1 MVVNSLA
8 AEVTGGMIY
17 VEPPGEVGH
26 PSAALPEPRSHL
38 QPDGWR
44 YHFPWV
50 KTAVSAPA
58 YNTALLIANRTE
70 KTWLLWHN
78 YHSLGMLEAGIERRV
93 RVVRTG
99 TLSARQLLA
108 GPQAEYLLV
117 SLAYEL
123 VAVEIADISGGEGI
137 YELRRM
143 QAGHGEL
150 SNLPDSTKLKE
161 LKLSARAENVLKRI
175 GILTVGDLKR
185 ADLGALWEVR
195 NGAAAYAELV
205 ELLYLGGP
213 SQ

>member
-1 MVVNSLA
+1 MVVDTLA
-8 AEVTGGMIY
+8 EEAAGGMIF
-17 VEPPGEVGH
+17 VEPPDEATH
-26 PSAALPEPRSHL
+26 PSAAVPEPRSHL

-58 YNTALLIANRTE
+58 YNSALLIANRTE

-78 YHSLGMLEAGIERRV
+78 YHSLGMLEAGTERRV
-93 RVVRTG
+93 RVVRAG

-117 SLAYEL
+117 SLAYDL
-123 VAVEIADISGGEGI
+123 IGVEIADISGGEGV

-143 QAGHGEL
+143 QAGYGEL
-150 SNLPDSTKLKE
+150 LNLPDSTKVKE
-161 LKLSARAENVLKRI
+161 LKLSARTENALRCI
-175 GILTVGDLKR
+175 GILTAGDLKR
-185 ADLGALWEVR
+185 ADLGVLWEVR
-195 NGAAAYAELV
+195 NGAEAYAELV
-205 ELLYLGGP
+205 ELLYLSGP

>member
-1 MVVNSLA
+1 MVTDTLA
-8 AEVTGGMIY
+8 DEVTGGM
-17 VEPPGEVGH
+17 VFVDPADDAAH
-26 PSAALPEPRSHL
+26 PSAAVPEPRSHL

-70 KTWLLWHN
+70 KSWLLWHN
-78 YHSLGMLEAGIERRV
+78 YHSLGLLEAGTERRV
-93 RVVRTG
+93 RVVRAG

-117 SLAYEL
+117 SLASDL
-123 VAVEIADISGGEGI
+123 IGVEIAEISGGEGV

-143 QAGHGEL
+143 RAGYGEL

-161 LKLSARAENVLKRI
+161 LKLSARTENALKRI
-175 GILTVGDLKR
+175 GILTAGDLQR

-195 NGAAAYAELV
+195 NGAEAYAELV
-205 ELLYLGGP
+205 ELLYLNAP